1 MSRPASTTSAPSGTT
16 GDSPGLRVRLR
27 AAWEAGTRAVFEEC
41 SLLRSLLPPATPDL
55 SPEAVGNWPACQEE
69 WFPSDCQNPTVATP
83 GALQGVTIPRPHPRP
98 FDLVLSLFAYE
109 KGVREGIRAAK
120 YAGRSNVA
128 TTFARQL
135 SEAIRGDW
143 ADRFPAGFRPTIV
156 PVPIRPAKY
165 FRRGYNLPAL
175 VALPLSRLTGW
186 PCDLLLLRRAAERL
200 PQAGL
205 PLSARE
211 ENVRGAFTARPGARI
226 FPHVVLL
233 DDVYTSGA
241 TATAAAR
248 TLKKAGAEHIVVV
261 TVARAIL

>member
-1 MSRPASTTSAPSGTT
+1 MVRSPTRSGEGSSMRRPDGTNRALSETTSAF
-16 GDSPGLRVRLR
+16 PGMRVRLR
-27 AAWEAGTRAVFEEC
+27 AAFRDGIRAVSEEF
-41 SLLRSLLPPATPDL
+41 SLLRSLLPPATTDL
-55 SPEAVGNWPACQEE
+55 SPEAIGSWPGSREGAP
-69 WFPSDCQNPTVATP
+69 FPP
-83 GALQGVTIPRPHPRP
+83 GVCPPCPHPRP

-109 KGVREGIRAAK
+109 NGVREGIRAAK
-120 YAGRSNVA
+120 YAGRSDVA
-128 TTFARQL
+128 TTFARHL

-205 PLSARE
+205 PLAARE
-211 ENVRGAFTARPGARI
+211 INVRGAFTARPGAQI

-241 TATAAAR
+241 TATAASR
-248 TLKKAGAEHIVVV
+248 ILKKAGAKHIVVV